1 MLQTLCESYFYV
13 SYCVTY
19 TLWTLTLCFKLYYI
33 NFVEGKVYLY
43 TKHQNHHI
51 SWSTVQAV
59 MFLHRHVLLSFKS
72 NHWSPSLPLSSHP
85 FYPLV
90 RQSRNFTDICPLS
103 ALYKFNLWS
112 PSLPLCKNI
121 KHALLML
128 ASVSNILN
136 FPGYHNLL
144 QTHSSHTPCMVGL
157 LMITSLKYCL
167 WSYWLWI

>member
-1 MLQTLCESYFYV
+1 MWKVKFI
-13 SYCVTY
+13 Y
-19 TLWTLTLCFKLYYI
+19 TPS
-33 NFVEGKVYLY
+33 
-43 TKHQNHHI
+43 TKIITI

-59 MFLHRHVLLSFKS
+59 MFLHRHVLLAFKS
-72 NHWSPSLPLSSHP
+72 NHWSPLPLSSHP
-85 FYPLV
+85 FYPSV
-90 RQSRNFTDICPLS
+90 GQSRNFTYICPLS

-136 FPGYHNLL
+136 FPGYHILF
-144 QTHSSHTPCMVGL
+144 QTDSSHTPSMVGL
-157 LMITSLKYCL
+157 LMITSLIYCL